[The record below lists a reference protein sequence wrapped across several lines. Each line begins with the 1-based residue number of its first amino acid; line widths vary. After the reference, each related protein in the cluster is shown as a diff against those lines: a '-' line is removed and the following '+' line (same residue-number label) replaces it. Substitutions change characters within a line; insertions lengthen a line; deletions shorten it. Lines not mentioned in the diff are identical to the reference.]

1 MLTVLAVLLSLSLSG
16 EISSSAASPPQSLPM
31 AFLTN
36 SGFICFFPVQAGT
49 CPDYSRHASLHHCV
63 AMALLSRLLPGSEH
77 LAYEILLDL
86 AFNPEF
92 LP

>member
-1 MLTVLAVLLSLSLSG
+1 MRSMSQVDSPVLVDKWYSDLSVVL
-16 EISSSAASPPQSLPM
+16 
-31 AFLTN
+31 
-36 SGFICFFPVQAGT
+36 FPVQAGT
-49 CPDYSRHASLHHCV
+49 WPDYTQHASLHHCV

-77 LAYEILLDL
+77 LAYQVLLDL

>member
-1 MLTVLAVLLSLSLSG
+1 MMALLTNDIVLLSLVL
-16 EISSSAASPPQSLPM
+16 
-31 AFLTN
+31 
-36 SGFICFFPVQAGT
+36 FPVQAST
-49 CPDYSRHASLHHCV
+49 CPDYAQHASLYHCV

-77 LAYEILLDL
+77 LAYEVLLDL

>member
-1 MLTVLAVLLSLSLSG
+1 MRSVSCLTLLSLLNVLLTNDTVLLSVVL
-16 EISSSAASPPQSLPM
+16 
-31 AFLTN
+31 
-36 SGFICFFPVQAGT
+36 FPVQAGT
-49 CPDYSRHASLHHCV
+49 CPDYTQHASLHHCV

-77 LAYEILLDL
+77 LAHEVLLDL

>member
-1 MLTVLAVLLSLSLSG
+1 MTLLSFLTAVLTHGTVLFSLVL
-16 EISSSAASPPQSLPM
+16 
-31 AFLTN
+31 
-36 SGFICFFPVQAGT
+36 FPVQAAT
-49 CPDYSRHASLHHCV
+49 CPDDAQHASLHHSV

-77 LAYEILLDL
+77 LAYEVLLDL